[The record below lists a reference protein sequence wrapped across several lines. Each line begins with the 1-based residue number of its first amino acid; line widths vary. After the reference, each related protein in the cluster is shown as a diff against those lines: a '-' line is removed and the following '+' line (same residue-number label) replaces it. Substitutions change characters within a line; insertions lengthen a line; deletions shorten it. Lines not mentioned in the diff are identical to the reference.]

1 MYYVQNM
8 NKYPKDRVK
17 LQTGPRAPG
26 RSLNKLRNKIMVALI
41 PVHSLF
47 SVRVSN
53 VSKSGSV
60 LMGENLLK
68 EKSSPFTVSSS
79 VTLRRDGQRNGC
91 RKVWT
96 AHATSTCESPK
107 PVLMMLFSK
116 WRYRNWFLLLA
127 ANRKWCGIK
136 MGVLNRPTINN
147 ASQEDYLGSR
157 RRQRECGKKEK
168 SHTKVLDEVR
178 VSGVEVWL

>member
-1 MYYVQNM
+1 MYTKKKDGENSLQAAIGDCIGSSYFCFLNNYFSSSSYRLQNKMTHKSEAHFPVTGNGKKRGRLYYVQNM

-91 RKVWT
+91 RKV
-96 AHATSTCESPK
+96 
-107 PVLMMLFSK
+107 
-116 WRYRNWFLLLA
+116 
-127 ANRKWCGIK
+127 
-136 MGVLNRPTINN
+136 
-147 ASQEDYLGSR
+147 
-157 RRQRECGKKEK
+157 
-168 SHTKVLDEVR
+168 
-178 VSGVEVWL
+178 